1 VTGVRPVR
9 DEIER
14 RVRNLLDELDLPATF
29 NGATRR

>member
-14 RVRNLLDELDLPATF
+14 RVRNLLDELELPATF
-29 NGATRR
+29 NEATRR